1 MSFGHVVFYLCCIFL
16 DPFISSD
23 NFGEEDSL
31 LLLVN
36 FSKIS
41 IISPLV
47 FN

>member
-1 MSFGHVVFYLCCIFL
+1 MRFGHEVFYLCCIFL